1 MQIIIPA
8 AGKGSRLGPLT
19 KNQTKCQVEINGE
32 SLISRALKNISLTNV
47 KKVVIIIGFEGEK
60 LKKSIGN
67 KFKDIEDLISI
78 DEPLEIS
85 LKFKDKEK
93 WITKSLSITMRTPG
107 HDKDLVRGF

>member
-32 SLISRALKNISLTNV
+32 SLILRALKNISLTNV

-67 KFKDIEDLISI
+67 KFKDIEIKYI
-78 DEPLEIS
+78 WN
-85 LKFKDKEK
+85 KEK
-93 WITKSLSITMRTPG
+93 K
-107 HDKDLVRGF
+107 